1 MSKAAV
7 IPSLRY
13 RDAHAAIAWLT
24 RAFGFTAQAVFA
36 GPDNTVAHAQLTL
49 GAAGS
54 RAMIMLG
61 SASNTG
67 NSASLVQP
75 DEIGGR
81 ATGQI
86 YLVVDDI
93 EAVYAA
99 VMAACTRAGG
109 GLITAELR
117 EMEYGGKGFGC
128 TDPEGHLWAIGE
140 YDPWAPE

>member
-1 MSKAAV
+1 MNAQPSQAAV

-24 RAFGFTAQAVFA
+24 RVFGFTAQAVYD

-49 GAAGS
+49 THGGG
-54 RAMIMLG
+54 RGMIMLG

-67 NSASLVQP
+67 GGAGSLVQP
-75 DEIGGR
+75 DEIGNR

-99 VMAACTRAGG
+99 AQAAGAPVLHPMRD
-109 GLITAELR
+109 
-117 EMEYGGKGFGC
+117 MEY
-128 TDPEGHLWAIGE
+128 
-140 YDPWAPE
+140 

>member
-13 RDAHAAIAWLT
+13 RDAHAAIAWLV
-24 RAFGFTAQAVFA
+24 RVFGFTAQAVYD

-49 GAAGS
+49 GPAS
-54 RAMIMLG
+54 NRAMIMLG
-61 SASNTG
+61 SVTSTG
-67 NSASLVQP
+67 GASASLVQP
-75 DEIGGR
+75 EEIGGR

-99 VMAACTRAGG
+99 ALAAGAR
-109 GLITAELR
+109 ITGELR
-117 EMEYGGKGFGC
+117 TIEYGGRGFGC
-128 TDPEGHLWAIGE
+128 TDLEGHPWGLGE
-140 YDPWAPE
+140 YDPRA

>member
-1 MSKAAV
+1 MSQAAV

-13 RDAHAAIAWLT
+13 RNAHAAIDWLV
-24 RAFGFTAQAVFA
+24 RVFGFTAQAVYD

-49 GAAGS
+49 GRG
-54 RAMIMLG
+54 MIMLG

-67 NSASLVQP
+67 GASASLVQP
-75 DEIGGR
+75 EEIGGR

-99 VMAACTRAGG
+99 ARAAGAQ
-109 GLITAELR
+109 ITGELR

-128 TDPEGHLWAIGE
+128 TDLEGYLWGIGE
-140 YDPWAPE
+140 YDPWAPA

>member
-13 RDAHAAIAWLT
+13 HNAHAAIAWLVQV
-24 RAFGFTAQAVFA
+24 FGFTAQAVYD

-49 GAAGS
+49 GRG
-54 RAMIMLG
+54 MIMLG

-67 NSASLVQP
+67 GAPETMVQP

-81 ATGQI
+81 TTGQI

-93 EAVYAA
+93 DAVYAA
-99 VMAACTRAGG
+99 AKKAGAPLTG
-109 GLITAELR
+109 EMRT
-117 EMEYGGKGFGC
+117 MEYGGKGFGC
-128 TDPEGHLWAIGE
+128 VDLEGHLWSVGE
-140 YDPWAPE
+140 YDPWAAE